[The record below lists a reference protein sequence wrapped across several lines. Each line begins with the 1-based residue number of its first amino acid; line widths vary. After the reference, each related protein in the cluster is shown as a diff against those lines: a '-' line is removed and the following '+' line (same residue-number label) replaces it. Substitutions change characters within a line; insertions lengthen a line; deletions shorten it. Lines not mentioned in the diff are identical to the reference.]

1 MAAPLQVPLDLIR
14 ADYNIYRYTD
24 EVYKVVKF
32 RSVAPR
38 LGIVHDR
45 DKHYDHKL
53 DASLSRAKRVV
64 LELALCNEWMFFCT
78 FTINKSKF
86 DRTDLDAWYKSFN
99 QFIRDTRKKS
109 GLDIRYV
116 LVPEK
121 HADGS
126 WHMHGMFSDISPL
139 LSSFADLLAAGANV
153 PLHLATSGYFN
164 WLDYQRKFGFCSF
177 GLIRNS
183 VACAFYVTK
192 YVSKSLSE
200 SVSQVGRHLYY
211 ASQGLNRA
219 QFHGD
224 VYGNCEY
231 LNSFLRNHYDFCSTG
246 MTALKDGVSWDFA
259 LEYMDYELMVPLD
272 QAVEEPEVDRFFEYS
287 QLGFDYYG
295 FET

>member
-1 MAAPLQVPLDLIR
+1 MTAPLQVPLDSVR

-38 LGIVHDR
+38 VGIVHEKDN
-45 DKHYDHKL
+45 HYDYKL
-53 DASLSRAKRVV
+53 DASLSRARRVV
-64 LELALCNEWMFFCT
+64 LELALCNEWSFFCT
-78 FTINKSKF
+78 FTISKSKY
-86 DRTDLDAWYKSFN
+86 DRTDLDAWYKAFN

-139 LSSFADLLAAGANV
+139 LTSFADLLAVGEDV
-153 PLHLATSGYFN
+153 PVHLAKSGYFN
-164 WLDYQRKFGFCSF
+164 WVAYQKKFGFCSF
-177 GLIRNS
+177 GPIRNA
-183 VACAFYVTK
+183 VACGFYVTK

-200 SVSQVGRHLYY
+200 SVSAVGRHLYY
-211 ASQGLNRA
+211 SSQGLNRA

-224 VYGNCEY
+224 VYGNCDY
-231 LNSFLRNHYDFCSTG
+231 LNTFLRNHYDFCSTG

-259 LEYMDYELMVPLD
+259 LEYMDYELIIPLEQVD
-272 QAVEEPEVDRFFEYS
+272 AEPEVDKFFEYS

-295 FET
+295 YEA

>member
-64 LELALCNEWMFFCT
+64 LELALCNEWMYFCT
-78 FTINKSKF
+78 FTISKLKF

-139 LSSFADLLAAGANV
+139 LTSFADLLAAGANV
-153 PLHLATSGYFN
+153 PLHLASSGYFN

-272 QAVEEPEVDRFFEYS
+272 QAVEEPEVDRFFEFS